1 MRLEPTGPV
10 APRQAGLATSSPR
23 GRARFGAFALAAG
36 CGLGGKRPQLRKMLC
51 LCPAAAPSNMP
62 PIGWSPG
69 PAVQGTF
76 GEQFAFHSCR
86 PKLAPGSF
94 WGRAGHRGSFE
105 ADDTLEQDAQLVQQ
119 CLQGDGSAWEELVR
133 RHTRR
138 IFNICYR
145 FTGNGTEAEDLSQEV
160 FLRVYKTLG
169 SYRSAH
175 GGFATWM
182 TSVTRNLLIDHYRRT
197 KRDRQTDS
205 LEDAMPVVESK
216 ESSAR
221 RPDQQALLG
230 ELSSQVQTALTK
242 LSPDLREAVILRDLQ
257 QLEYNE
263 IRQIL
268 DVPEGT
274 VKSRINRGRI
284 ELARILQQ
292 MGVRPA

>member
-1 MRLEPTGPV
+1 LVPGNFGIRLPSV
-10 APRQAGLATSSPR
+10 AG
-23 GRARFGAFALAAG
+23 
-36 CGLGGKRPQLRKMLC
+36 
-51 LCPAAAPSNMP
+51 
-62 PIGWSPG
+62 I
-69 PAVQGTF
+69 
-76 GEQFAFHSCR
+76 
-86 PKLAPGSF
+86 
-94 WGRAGHRGSFE
+94 E
-105 ADDTLEQDAQLVQQ
+105 ADETLEQDAQLVQQ
-119 CLQGDGSAWEELVR
+119 CLQGDGAAWEELVR

-182 TSVTRNLLIDHYRRT
+182 SSVTRNLLIDHYRRT
-197 KRDRQTDS
+197 KRDRITDS

-230 ELSSQVQTALTK
+230 ELSSQVQSALTK
-242 LSPDLREAVILRDLQ
+242 LSPELREAVILRDLQ
-257 QLEYNE
+257 QLEYAE

-284 ELARILQQ
+284 ELARILRQ
-292 MGVRPA
+292 MGVRPS

>member
-1 MRLEPTGPV
+1 
-10 APRQAGLATSSPR
+10 
-23 GRARFGAFALAAG
+23 
-36 CGLGGKRPQLRKMLC
+36 
-51 LCPAAAPSNMP
+51 
-62 PIGWSPG
+62 
-69 PAVQGTF
+69 
-76 GEQFAFHSCR
+76 
-86 PKLAPGSF
+86 
-94 WGRAGHRGSFE
+94 
-105 ADDTLEQDAQLVQQ
+105 LEQDAQLVQQ

-145 FTGNGTEAEDLSQEV
+145 FTGNGTEAEDLSQDV

-197 KRDRQTDS
+197 KRDRVTDS

-230 ELSSQVQTALTK
+230 ELSSQVHNALTK
-242 LSPDLREAVILRDLQ
+242 LSPELREAVILRDLQ
-257 QLEYNE
+257 QLEYTE

-284 ELARILQQ
+284 ELARILRQ
-292 MGVRPA
+292 MGVRPS

>member
-1 MRLEPTGPV
+1 
-10 APRQAGLATSSPR
+10 
-23 GRARFGAFALAAG
+23 
-36 CGLGGKRPQLRKMLC
+36 
-51 LCPAAAPSNMP
+51 
-62 PIGWSPG
+62 
-69 PAVQGTF
+69 
-76 GEQFAFHSCR
+76 
-86 PKLAPGSF
+86 
-94 WGRAGHRGSFE
+94 
-105 ADDTLEQDAQLVQQ
+105 LEQDAQLVQQ

-197 KRDRQTDS
+197 KRDRITDS
-205 LEDAMPVVESK
+205 LEDAMPVVENK
-216 ESSAR
+216 ESVGR
-221 RPDQQALLG
+221 RPDQQLLLG
-230 ELSSQVQTALTK
+230 ELSFQVQAALTR
-242 LSPDLREAVILRDLQ
+242 LSPELREAVILRDLQ

-263 IRQIL
+263 IRQVL

-292 MGVRPA
+292 MGVRPS

>member
-1 MRLEPTGPV
+1 M
-10 APRQAGLATSSPR
+10 
-23 GRARFGAFALAAG
+23 
-36 CGLGGKRPQLRKMLC
+36 
-51 LCPAAAPSNMP
+51 
-62 PIGWSPG
+62 
-69 PAVQGTF
+69 
-76 GEQFAFHSCR
+76 
-86 PKLAPGSF
+86 APGNF
-94 WGRAGHRGSFE
+94 GVKLVTVAGFE

-145 FTGNGTEAEDLSQEV
+145 FTGNGTESEDLSQEV

-169 SYRSAH
+169 SYHSAH

-197 KRDRQTDS
+197 KRDRITDS
-205 LEDAMPVVESK
+205 LEDSMPVVENK
-216 ESSAR
+216 ESAGR
-221 RPDQQALLG
+221 RPDQQLLLG
-230 ELSSQVQTALTK
+230 ELSHQVQTALTK
-242 LSPDLREAVILRDLQ
+242 LSPELREAVILRDLQ
-257 QLEYNE
+257 QLDYNE
-263 IRQIL
+263 IRQVL

-292 MGVRPA
+292 MGVRPS